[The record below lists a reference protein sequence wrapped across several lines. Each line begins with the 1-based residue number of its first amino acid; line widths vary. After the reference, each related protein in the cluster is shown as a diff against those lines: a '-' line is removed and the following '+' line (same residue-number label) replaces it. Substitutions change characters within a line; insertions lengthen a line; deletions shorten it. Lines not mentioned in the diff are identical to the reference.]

1 LLIKIFDFYKNICAK
16 KRMLFAIL
24 FHVFIAAV
32 VYIFFSNII
41 FSIFLAVCIF
51 FIISSAYSAVNEK
64 RLEVLHGQL
73 IEFAINIIVMVKAGK
88 SVRSIVRESVLWTK
102 PPLNNYIRQLA
113 DELKTCFSFNESM
126 DNFAKRCFSREARLI
141 STALK
146 LNNSIGGDLVF
157 ILGNIVETLQESLK
171 VRSAA
176 RSFTL
181 QSRYSANIIA
191 FMPVA
196 VLVAMFFFMNE
207 TTREFFSSRT
217 GNILLAAGSILEIA
231 GIIITGS
238 ILKEPPDNSGRD
250 MAADRYRFF
259 KDSNTKPRA
268 GFNIK
273 NFLIRIAGRAGIFF
287 ERFISRAKID
297 SHKENF
303 RIIAEKMPF
312 AADYRVLIGLK
323 FTLSFLFIFISAA
336 LMKNIYSSI
345 IAAAA
350 AGIAGFFIVDI
361 LIKRISVLKSAEFT
375 KDLPY
380 IIDLLYISAMSGQN
394 IYNCLKILVENHRS
408 SAAAEIG
415 VFLKEINSGM
425 GRFEAYNNF
434 ISRNNVENFRNL
446 IFLILQAEKYGSS
459 INEILRQKSKFVRF
473 EISQKSEIKSRRASV
488 LLLFPLAFLIL
499 PAFVMLVGGPLI
511 ITVSGGLFVY

>member
-1 LLIKIFDFYKNICAK
+1 
-16 KRMLFAIL
+16 MLFAIL
-24 FHVFIAAV
+24 FHIFIAAV
-32 VYIFFSNII
+32 IYIFFDNII
-41 FSIFLAVCIF
+41 FSIFLTVCIF
-51 FIISSAYSAVNEK
+51 FIMSSAYSAVNEK

-73 IEFAINIIVMVKAGK
+73 IEFVINIIVMVKAGK
-88 SVRSIVRESVLWTK
+88 SVRIIVRESVLWTK
-102 PPLNNYIRQLA
+102 PPLKQYIRQLA

-126 DNFAKRCFSREARLI
+126 DNFAKRCSSREARLI

-157 ILGNIVETLQESLK
+157 MLGNIVETLQESLK

-196 VLVAMFFFMNE
+196 ALAVMFFFMNE
-207 TTREFFSSRT
+207 TIAEFFSSRT
-217 GNILLAAGSILEIA
+217 GNILLAVGAILEIA

-238 ILKEPPDNSGRD
+238 ILKEPPDNSGSD
-250 MAADRYRFF
+250 MDEGHTNSAAVRYRFF
-259 KDSNTKPRA
+259 KDSGAKLPA

-273 NFLIRIAGRAGIFF
+273 NLLVRSAGRAGIFF
-287 ERFISRAKID
+287 ERFISRSKID
-297 SHKENF
+297 SYKENF
-303 RIIAEKMPF
+303 CIISEKMPPS
-312 AADYRVLIGLK
+312 ADYRVLIGLK
-323 FTLSFLFIFISAA
+323 FMLSFIFIIISAA

-361 LIKRISVLKSAEFT
+361 LIKRVSVLKSEEFT
-375 KDLPY
+375 RDLPY
-380 IIDLLYISAMSGQN
+380 IIDLLYISAMTGQN
-394 IYNCLKILVENHRS
+394 MYNCLKILVENHRS
-408 SAAAEIG
+408 SATAEIG
-415 VFLKEINSGM
+415 FFLKEINSGLS
-425 GRFEAYNNF
+425 RIEAYNNF
-434 ISRNNVENFRNL
+434 ISRNNVENFKNL
-446 IFLILQAEKYGSS
+446 IFLMLQAEKYGSS
-459 INEILRQKSKFVRF
+459 INEILRQKSRFVRF

-488 LLLFPLAFLIL
+488 LLLFPLTFLIL

-511 ITVSGGLFVY
+511 FTVGAGLFVF